1 MNLLNSMT
9 NYIFL
14 SLINMIKSKR
24 LFQVR
29 VIHSVSNKDNQK
41 EGAWKDN
48 MATLQTWKKQN
59 KKKTNKT
66 KQNKTKVITNF

>member
-9 NYIFL
+9 KYIFL

-29 VIHSVSNKDNQK
+29 VINSVSNKDNQK
-41 EGAWKDN
+41 EGAWKD
-48 MATLQTWKKQN
+48 KISKPG
-59 KKKTNKT
+59 KKKK
-66 KQNKTKVITNF
+66 KVITNF